1 MRAAAAKQLLSE
13 KGTGTGR
20 APKKE
25 ATVPKFDSKF
35 HVHGHLGERQP
46 PETLCGRRRQ
56 LSSMWPGH
64 GPGGARERQGAPALK
79 LVPRACS
86 PVFFRNISFSCFQS
100 TIVHRSRA
108 AFSPISFHNRLRGLL
123 SADWPNGWRLRCR
136 CVVVSSHL
144 VVVRFI
150 PGDSIDVN
158 QHFPDDRCIDR
169 ELRCR
174 AAMAP
179 TCHGVMKA
187 HATRSA
193 SKEHVYNY
201 PVP

>member
-1 MRAAAAKQLLSE
+1 MRA
-13 KGTGTGR
+13 R
-20 APKKE
+20 
-25 ATVPKFDSKF
+25 
-35 HVHGHLGERQP
+35 
-46 PETLCGRRRQ
+46 
-56 LSSMWPGH
+56 
-64 GPGGARERQGAPALK
+64 GARPGRSSASQKRAQAQGEPQKRK
-79 LVPRACS
+79 LQYRNLIPNFTFTAIWANASLRRHFADGADSYQACGQGMAQAEPGAAGCASAEACS

-123 SADWPNGWRLRCR
+123 IADWPNGWRLRCR

-179 TCHGVMKA
+179 TCHEGTCDA
-187 HATRSA
+187 IG
-193 SKEHVYNY
+193 EHVYNY
-201 PVP
+201 LTLTDP